1 MSLTIVADDLTG
13 ACDTGSLFAAD
24 GPVPLAIW
32 PAAPSRAAVRVVD
45 TESRA
50 ASADDAVARVARVPA
65 LAPAARYFKKIDSTL
80 RGHVGLE
87 VGALMRAAGVAT
99 ALVCPA
105 FPAQGRVV
113 IERRLL
119 VDGVPLAATP
129 LGRSAEF
136 AMLPS
141 SSVVDVLRARVD
153 RPLAWIPLDEVRAGA
168 ELLARRIDR
177 LAGTVIVADAETDA
191 DLEALVDAALASGP
205 APLLV
210 GSAGLGRALASR
222 LSLLPKD
229 VELSA
234 GRWLIVAGSR
244 HPATRAQV
252 DAARAAGLCV
262 VAAPDQ
268 PADDRHAVARRLAA
282 EARAR
287 LEREAFDGVAVTG
300 GETARAL
307 CEALGATAI
316 ALIGPPR
323 PGLALIR
330 LSTPRYPALPMLTK
344 AGGFGEP
351 DLFASMLLDRRHG
364 GARHGPPNPPTLVT
378 PQRSRGAPRRA
389 RV

>member
-32 PAAPSRAAVRVVD
+32 PAVPTPCAVRVVD

-50 ASADDAVARVARVPA
+50 AAEADAVARVTRVPA

-113 IERRLL
+113 IERLLL
-119 VDGVPLAATP
+119 VDGVPLAETP

-136 AMLPS
+136 AGRPS
-141 SSVVDVLRARVD
+141 SSVVDTLRSRVD

-168 ELLARRIDR
+168 EVLARRIDR

-191 DLEALVDAALASGP
+191 DLEALVDAALASGA

-222 LSLLPKD
+222 LSLLPED

-234 GRWLIVAGSR
+234 GRWLLVAGSR

-252 DAARAAGLCV
+252 VAARAAGLCV
-262 VAAPDQ
+262 VAAPDE
-268 PADDRHAVARRLAA
+268 PADDGHAVARRLAA

-307 CEALGATAI
+307 CEALGAATI
-316 ALIGPPR
+316 ELVGSPR
-323 PGLALIR
+323 PGLALGR
-330 LSTPRYPALPMLTK
+330 LTTPRYPALPLLTK

-351 DLFASMLLDRRHG
+351 DLFVSMLLAVATRG
-364 GARHGPPNPPTLVT
+364 GA
-378 PQRSRGAPRRA
+378 A
-389 RV
+389 